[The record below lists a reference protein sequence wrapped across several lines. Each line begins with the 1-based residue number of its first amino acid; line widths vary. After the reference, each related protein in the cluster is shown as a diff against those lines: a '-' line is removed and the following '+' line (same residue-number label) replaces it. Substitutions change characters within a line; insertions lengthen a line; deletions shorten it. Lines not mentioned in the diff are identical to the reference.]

1 MLKEYD
7 LVKEEIKKLKT
18 CSVYQR
24 FLSTYK
30 TMSSYCLECRKNT
43 ESKNSK
49 LVKKV
54 TKIEECAVC
63 GSEKSKFIKE
73 QEARGLLCSLWI
85 KTPLSK
91 ISLVGPLLF

>member
-7 LVKEEIKKLKT
+7 QVKEEIKKLKT

-24 FLSTYK
+24 FYK
-30 TMSSYCLECRKNT
+30 TMSSYCLECRKNK

-63 GSEKSKFIKE
+63 DGEKSKFIKE

-85 KTPLSK
+85 KTPLSN